1 MVVLVFIVSYEWV
14 ACLHSFTVLA
24 QKTLEK
30 IVYMHKC
37 MPLFLYL
44 FHKSEPWNKINK
56 CSMDSWV
63 ISRLITM
70 GSSQV
75 TGSFLLQSEVCFIVG
90 QYPACR
96 FTCSGAESARRI
108 FPLIAKLRPPIW
120 SSLSFREEKL
130 LPAACCVENQKNTLL
145 SISFHGKYISSWF
158 RKCS

>member
-1 MVVLVFIVSYEWV
+1 MRREGFVVATTWQLWEAPWLYWWIVSYEWV
-14 ACLHSFTVLA
+14 VSLQYFTVLA

-37 MPLFLYL
+37 LPLFLYL

-63 ISRLITM
+63 ISPLITM

-120 SSLSFREEKL
+120 SSLSFL
-130 LPAACCVENQKNTLL
+130 
-145 SISFHGKYISSWF
+145 
-158 RKCS
+158 RKVIASCLCR